1 MKKLHTIRDI
11 EKFMFEGNYCCLMP
25 DKWLEMWKLIGSP
38 EIKPPLV
45 LGAWHF
51 SSKDEKYQRF
61 FEHIV
66 YANKTHQLVKTLH
79 FLNNLKIKDW
89 SNY

>member
-38 EIKPPLV
+38 KIKPPLV
-45 LGAWHF
+45 LGA
-51 SSKDEKYQRF
+51 
-61 FEHIV
+61 
-66 YANKTHQLVKTLH
+66 
-79 FLNNLKIKDW
+79 
-89 SNY
+89 